1 MNDECVH
8 DPVNRVCY
16 GFEPQGEDLVVHVR
30 LDPGGAL
37 PPHLHPAIEER
48 WLVVEG
54 EVRFRFNGHERVLR
68 AADGE
73 VVVRPGVVHG
83 LSSTG
88 DREARLRCLVT
99 PAMRLQEF
107 LEESAAAARE
117 GIFTAR
123 GLPSGLRGARW
134 SARFLKR
141 YRSETVF
148 VSPPPLFQTLL
159 IALLAREGKEPR

>member
-16 GFEPQGEDLVVHVR
+16 GFEPRGEDLVVHVR

-37 PPHLHPAIEER
+37 PQHLHPAMEER
-48 WLVVEG
+48 WSVIEG
-54 EVRFRFNGHERVLR
+54 EVRFRLNGYERVLR

-83 LSSTG
+83 LSSMG
-88 DREARLRCLVT
+88 NGEARLRCLVT
-99 PAMRLQEF
+99 PAMRLQDF

-117 GIFTAR
+117 GVFTAR
-123 GLPSGLRGARW
+123 GLPRGLRGARW

-148 VSPPPLFQTLL
+148 VSPPPLFQKVL